1 MSLEANLV
9 KFIKEIIVELA
20 CNNFID
26 HRDYDRL
33 MRESNLK
40 NKMIQNNYNF
50 EVSINQIVKEI
61 FVNKKIMNQIKFFI
75 NKNIIDM
82 KAQPK
87 NENNNNFEET
97 ISEFSKCTKYTYKIN
112 YDEEYNVEDLEDDDD
127 EDEYYEDIDEDEEYE
142 LKNNLFDNFI
152 RYVGLNEILTLHSD
166 DIIHFQD
173 KFFKAICN

>member
-75 NKNIIDM
+75 NRI
-82 KAQPK
+82 
-87 NENNNNFEET
+87 
-97 ISEFSKCTKYTYKIN
+97 
-112 YDEEYNVEDLEDDDD
+112 
-127 EDEYYEDIDEDEEYE
+127 
-142 LKNNLFDNFI
+142 
-152 RYVGLNEILTLHSD
+152 
-166 DIIHFQD
+166 
-173 KFFKAICN
+173 FKWCIM